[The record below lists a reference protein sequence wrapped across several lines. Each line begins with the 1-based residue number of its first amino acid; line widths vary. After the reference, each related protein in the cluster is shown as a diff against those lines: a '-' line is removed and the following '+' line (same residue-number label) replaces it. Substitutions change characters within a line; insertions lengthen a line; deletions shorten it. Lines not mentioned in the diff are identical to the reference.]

1 MLYDKEVG
9 LPYYHGTTGLTFIT
23 LWEDLDTK
31 GGQKYWQIV
40 DSQAE
45 EEKTISAQTV
55 HNN

>member
-1 MLYDKEVG
+1 M
-9 LPYYHGTTGLTFIT
+9 PYYHGTTGLTFIT